1 MNREESEKL
10 AKLNWTHCIVDY
22 DRLVTGEIVYVAEV
36 MDLPGCMAQGST
48 RDEAFYN
55 LEDAKV
61 SYIESML
68 DDGMAVPMPTKT
80 VFDSFSG

>member
-1 MNREESEKL
+1 MNREEAEKL
-10 AKLNWTHCIVDY
+10 AKLNWTYSIQ
-22 DRLVTGEIVYVAEV
+22 DRLTTGEIAYVAMV
-36 MDLPGCMAQGST
+36 SSLPGCMAQGVT

-61 SYIESML
+61 SYIESIL

-80 VFDSFSG
+80 VSDGFSG